1 MKDAPMRGGELSSGA
16 PRASVCLVRGHCPL
30 LSACASSQA
39 PHRDATVGN
48 VHGSTGG
55 TLGIVQHLGGAPAYC
70 SPVCS
75 IAPSNDC
82 ALSTAYAHGENV
94 AWSLADEYIVALF
107 TTSKTYR
114 HRHRRSSP
122 PGGGE
127 SLPRSLFSL
136 HTVCLCRQMSPQG

>member
-1 MKDAPMRGGELSSGA
+1 MKDVTLRGGELSSGA
-16 PRASVCLVRGHCPL
+16 PGVASCVVCGHCPL
-30 LSACASSQA
+30 LTACASSQV
-39 PHRDATVGN
+39 PHRDATVRN
-48 VHGSTGG
+48 VHSSTGG
-55 TLGIVQHLGGAPAYC
+55 TLGTPQQGELLYTVLQCRHC
-70 SPVCS
+70 H
-75 IAPSNDC
+75 PSNDC
-82 ALSTAYAHGENV
+82 ALSMAYAHGENV